1 MLDHAAMVSTFCI
14 YSRTGKI
21 FQWIFPCIIQRV
33 GLSTWKWNSLSL
45 VFDSRNFE
53 QGKKCQEE
61 SPAFGWVMI
70 QIFLIIGNSI
80 NLNLWLFAI
89 IKSSVQIIMFFMVV
103 KHRKASIL
111 IKGAQN
117 TKYFGI
123 YMDINH

>member
-1 MLDHAAMVSTFCI
+1 
-14 YSRTGKI
+14 
-21 FQWIFPCIIQRV
+21 
-33 GLSTWKWNSLSL
+33 
-45 VFDSRNFE
+45 
-53 QGKKCQEE
+53 
-61 SPAFGWVMI
+61 MI

-80 NLNLWLFAI
+80 NLNLWLIAI
-89 IKSSVQIIMFFMVV
+89 VKSSVQMIMFFMVG